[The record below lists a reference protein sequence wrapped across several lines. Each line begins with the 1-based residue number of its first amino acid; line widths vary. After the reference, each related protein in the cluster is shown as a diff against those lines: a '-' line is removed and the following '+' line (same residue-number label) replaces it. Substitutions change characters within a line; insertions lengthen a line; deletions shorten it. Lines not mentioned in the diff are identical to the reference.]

1 MQHNKLCTP
10 QILNHY
16 QVSLAKV
23 VGANDVHRDEVM
35 MLEGQLSQLI
45 DECGWCCFAQNLIHL
60 SMQSLSHP
68 HDITTH
74 KVEPD
79 TWGKA
84 QADHE
89 SAAQCVWYAY
99 SNDNA

>member
-45 DECGWCCFAQNLIHL
+45 DECGWCCLPQNLIHL
-60 SMQSLSHP
+60 S
-68 HDITTH
+68 I
-74 KVEPD
+74 
-79 TWGKA
+79 
-84 QADHE
+84 
-89 SAAQCVWYAY
+89 
-99 SNDNA
+99 